1 MPSTFISADELSKH
15 LNEKG
20 WVIVDCRY
28 VLGRPQ
34 AGKESY
40 RQGHIPGARYA
51 DLEDDLSGTVVA
63 GLTGRHPLPA
73 GPDLVSTLRRLG
85 ISNDSQVIAY
95 DDGSGQMAAA
105 RLWWLLKWAGHQAV
119 AVLDGGLAE
128 WVRKKLPLSSGA
140 EPVAPGRFE
149 ARFRHEM
156 VATTDQV
163 LASLDAGGMV
173 LADSRTPD
181 RFRGEN
187 ENIDPVAGHI
197 PGAVSVPF
205 LENLDAGGRGL
216 PPEQLRARFESLPRR
231 GSEMVFYCGSG
242 VTAAQNVLA
251 HCAAGLSGSRLY
263 AGSWSEWITDPG
275 RPVETGGAA

>member
-1 MPSTFISADELSKH
+1 
-15 LNEKG
+15 
-20 WVIVDCRY
+20 VIVDCRY

-40 RQGHIPGARYA
+40 LQGHIPGARYA
-51 DLEDDLSGTVVA
+51 DLEDDLSGTVVP
-63 GLTGRHPLPA
+63 GRTGRHPLPA
-73 GPDLVSTLRRLG
+73 GPDLVSTLRSLG
-85 ISNDSQVIAY
+85 ISNESQVVAY
-95 DDGSGQMAAA
+95 DGGSGQMAAA

-128 WVRKKLPLSSGA
+128 WVRKKLPLSSGD

-149 ARFRHEM
+149 ARFRQDM

-173 LADSRTPD
+173 LADSRSAD
-181 RFRGEN
+181 RFRGDN
-187 ENIDPVAGHI
+187 ESIDPVAGHI

-205 LENLDAGGRGL
+205 LENLDAGGRSL
-216 PPEQLRARFESLPRR
+216 PPERLRARFDSLWPQ
-231 GSEMVFYCGSG
+231 GAEVVFYCGSG

-251 HCAAGLSGSRLY
+251 HCAAGLGGSRLY
-263 AGSWSEWITDPG
+263 AGSWSEWITDPD
-275 RPVETGGAA
+275 RPVETGGPD